1 MIKLKTSYSTKVP
14 GKQEYSS
21 TGYYISI
28 EAELPD
34 ALIANADKLREK
46 IAGMFEEA
54 KRNVEAQSNGKPEN
68 NYRNNGGNKGWE
80 NNNRDN
86 GQKASEKQRSFIV
99 SLARRRH
106 GMDLRKL
113 QELTGMPLED
123 LSKND
128 ASRLI
133 SQLKESEGAPF

>member
-1 MIKLKTSYSTKVP
+1 MIRICTSYSTKVP
-14 GKQEYSS
+14 GEQEYSS
-21 TGYYISI
+21 NGYHLTI

-34 ALIANADKLREK
+34 ALIANAEKLRAK

-54 KRNVEAQSNGKPEN
+54 KRNVEFQSNGKPEN
-68 NYRNNGGNKGWE
+68 NNRDNGGNKGWE
-80 NNNRDN
+80 NNNRNN
-86 GQKASEKQRSFIV
+86 GQKASEKQRSFII

>member
-68 NYRNNGGNKGWE
+68 NNRDNGGNKGWE

-86 GQKASEKQRSFIV
+86 GNRASEKQRSFIV

-113 QELTGMPLED
+113 QELTGTPLED

>member
-1 MIKLKTSYSTKVP
+1 MIRICTSYSTKVP
-14 GKQEYSS
+14 GEQQYSS
-21 TGYYISI
+21 NGYHLTI

-34 ALIANADKLREK
+34 ALITDAEKLRDK
-46 IAGMFEEA
+46 IASMFEETE
-54 KRNVEAQSNGKPEN
+54 RNVKARSNGKPEN
-68 NYRNNGGNKGWE
+68 NNRNNG
-80 NNNRDN
+80 
-86 GQKASEKQRSFIV
+86 QQASEKQRSFIV

-123 LSKND
+123 LSKKD